1 MGHRERR
8 RSGPRPRKENT
19 GTKKGPSPAREIG
32 EEATLASL
40 TEGVPDPQDDTDPH
54 LPPLL
59 D

>member
-19 GTKKGPSPAREIG
+19 GTKKGPSPGREIG
-32 EEATLASL
+32 EEATLAPR
-40 TEGVPDPQDDTDPH
+40 TEGVPGLQDDTDPH
-54 LPPLL
+54 LLPLL